1 MAAFDSGSN
10 DDEGYIEGG
19 SRGGQ
24 GISASEVGLR
34 FLVATTTVL
43 VEMVEE
49 GMFFLWMRR
58 WFSACQVVGK
68 IPFFKPKPKSTN

>member
-49 GMFFLWMRR
+49 GMFFLWMKRR
-58 WFSACQVVGK
+58 FLACQGCWQN
-68 IPFFKPKPKSTN
+68 PTFQT